1 MQKTLISLA
10 LWSMTL
16 QVLAEPAA
24 LLVYQVWEQGS
35 DPYVSRVIVS
45 ADHLRLDEGVD
56 GDGYTLFD
64 RRQEMLYNVSL
75 SERSVRVMQPPFSV
89 PEPSESLIL
98 QEEIEVDEQ
107 APAVGGIQPKNV
119 RLLANGELCSELVVL
134 QGVMQEAV
142 EALAEF
148 KLALAR
154 IQAQALDATPLSG
167 RSACDLAAHVYAADR
182 ALRFGLPMHERS
194 AGRSQSLVDFDADFD
209 ADSALF
215 SLPEGFERRSMSFPG
230 AI

>member
-1 MQKTLISLA
+1 MQKILISLA
-10 LWSMTL
+10 LWSTTL

-24 LLVYQVWEQGS
+24 LVVYQVWEQGS

-64 RRQEMLYNVSL
+64 RRQEILYNVSL
-75 SERSVRVMQPPFSV
+75 SDRSVQVMQPPFNV
-89 PEPSESLIL
+89 PDPSDSLIL
-98 QEEIEVDEQ
+98 QEVVELDEQ

-134 QGVMQEAV
+134 QGVMQETLA
-142 EALAEF
+142 ALAEF

-154 IQAQALDATPLSG
+154 IQAQALDAMPLSG
-167 RSACDLAAHVYAADR
+167 RSPCDLAANVYAADR
-182 ALRFGLPMHERS
+182 SLQFGLPIHERS
-194 AGRSQSLVDFDADFD
+194 AGRSQTLVDFDADFD

-215 SLPEGFERRSMSFPG
+215 SLPESFERRAMSFPG